1 MFDNISNACPQ
12 QSQRKTYQKKLVVI
26 FVCQVIVCDKIDYKN
41 IHKMSATALHM
52 PLQTTCF

>member
-1 MFDNISNACPQ
+1 MLVRSNH
-12 QSQRKTYQKKLVVI
+12 KGKHTKKKLVVI
-26 FVCQVIVCDKIDYKN
+26 FVCQVTVCDKTDYKN